1 VEIWKKQKWDIKENK
16 RDMRR
21 QQMRTAK
28 VDRKTKETDIKV
40 TLNLDGE
47 GKYTIDTSIPFLD
60 HMLSL
65 MCRHGLFDMK
75 IKAKGDIDVDYHHT
89 VEDIGIVFGKT
100 VKQALANMKGISRY
114 GQASVPMDEA
124 IASVSLDISG
134 RPYLV
139 YKVEFPKRSKIKN
152 FDPDLIEDFLQA
164 FVSNSGITLHVESPY
179 GRNTHHIIEAIFKA
193 LGRALKHAVLIDPRV
208 KGVPSTKKCLG

>member
-1 VEIWKKQKWDIKENK
+1 
-16 RDMRR
+16 
-21 QQMRTAK
+21 MRTAK
-28 VDRKTKETDIKV
+28 VDRKTKETDINI
-40 TLNLDGE
+40 TINLDGE

-65 MCRHGLFDMK
+65 MCKHGLFDLK

-89 VEDIGIVFGKT
+89 VEDIGIVLGKAI
-100 VKQALANMKGISRY
+100 KQALVDMKGISRF

-124 IASVSLDISG
+124 LASVTLDISG

-139 YKVEFPKRSKIKN
+139 YKVEFPKKSKIKN

-164 FVSNSGITLHVESPY
+164 FVSNSSITLHVESLY

-193 LGRALKHAVLIDPRV
+193 LGRALKQAVTIDPRI
-208 KGVPSTKKCLG
+208 KGIPSTKKVL

>member
-1 VEIWKKQKWDIKENK
+1 VEFWKKEKWDIKENK

>member
-1 VEIWKKQKWDIKENK
+1 
-16 RDMRR
+16 
-21 QQMRTAK
+21 MRTAK
-28 VDRKTKETDIKV
+28 VDRKTKETDINV
-40 TLNLDGE
+40 TINLDGE

-65 MCRHGLFDMK
+65 MCKHGLFDLK

-89 VEDIGIVFGKT
+89 VEDIGIVLGKAI
-100 VKQALANMKGISRY
+100 KQALVDMKGISRF

-124 IASVSLDISG
+124 LSTVSLDISG

-139 YKVEFPKRSKIKN
+139 YKVEFPKKSKIKN

-164 FVSNSGITLHVESPY
+164 FVSNSSITLHVESLY

-193 LGRALKHAVLIDPRV
+193 LGRALKQAVKIDPRI
-208 KGVPSTKKCLG
+208 KGIPSTKKVL